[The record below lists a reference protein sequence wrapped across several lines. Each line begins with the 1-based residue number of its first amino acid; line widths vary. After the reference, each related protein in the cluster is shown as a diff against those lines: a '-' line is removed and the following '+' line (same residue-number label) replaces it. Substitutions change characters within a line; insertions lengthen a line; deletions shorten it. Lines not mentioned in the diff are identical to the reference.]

1 MAYAG
6 SAESRR
12 RRLFL
17 AFGGLLIVILL
28 CRQGLFVR
36 GAVSEDL
43 LCEARMAAGLVT
55 LVCECLASHTLY
67 ASAEEELAN

>member
-17 AFGGLLIVILL
+17 AFGGLLIVTL
-28 CRQGLFVR
+28 CGQGLFVR

-43 LCEARMAAGLVT
+43 LCEARMVAGLVT
-55 LVCECLASHTLY
+55 LLCECQASHTLY
-67 ASAEEELAN
+67 ASAEVELAN